1 MSLRGRLGA
10 PVLPWTQ
17 RLAQH
22 QYQMPAALS
31 SRRDELL
38 CQGMLLVLS
47 RTRLNPGMRIL
58 FALLPDYEQIKRV
71 ENMKTIP

>member
-17 RLAQH
+17 QLAQH
-22 QYQMPAALS
+22 QYQMPAALC

-38 CQGMLLVLS
+38 RQGMLLLLS
-47 RTRLNPGMRIL
+47 RMRLDPGTRIL

-71 ENMKTIP
+71 ENTKTIS